1 MPKLYM
7 EITPGSAQQHG
18 QPAPL
23 FTFYLFIYLFLN
35 IDAMGFLSQ

>member
-23 FTFYLFIYLFLN
+23 FTFYLFIFLN